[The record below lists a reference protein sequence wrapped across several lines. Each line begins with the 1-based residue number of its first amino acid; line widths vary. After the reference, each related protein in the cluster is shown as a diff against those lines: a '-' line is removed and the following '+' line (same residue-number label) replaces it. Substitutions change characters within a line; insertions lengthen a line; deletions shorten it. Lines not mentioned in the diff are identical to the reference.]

1 MTAVTKIK
9 QSALWLIAICVLG
22 AFSSCGGNNSNDDVF
37 NEITGYKWS
46 IDPYKCSD
54 GTHLDIE
61 ISPYVDKKLYLAFND
76 DSTVDCFENDNYM
89 TGIFSIDGDLVT
101 CLFVDNQLSEIAHD
115 GDYNEQIVLKYK
127 DNRLYMHDYLYRYK
141 KDNQWK
147 SKVEMSPENR
157 ELYYSNAG
165 QYRNEKYNAG
175 FYHDTYDT
183 TADALCVVQR
193 FNWRTE
199 TTFKNAKRNGIFKKY
214 INNNI
219 SVFGSYTDGMPS
231 GNWYFFAPN
240 GELTKELSD
249 FRPLSI
255 EIFAGYKYEAKAIE
269 YDTHTKRIS
278 YGKVYCNNNFDTREV
293 GSWKYYNKDGNLIE
307 ELEVD

>member
-61 ISPYVDKKLYLAFND
+61 ISPYVDKKIYLAFND

-89 TGIFSIDGDLVT
+89 TGIFSIDEDLVT

-165 QYRNEKYNAG
+165 NYINDKYNAG
-175 FYHDTYDT
+175 FQHMPYDT
-183 TADALCVVQR
+183 TSDGVSVVRR
-193 FNWRTE
+193 FDYRIE
-199 TTFKNAKRNGIFKKY
+199 TTYKNGKRHGIFKRY
-214 INNNI
+214 VDGHL
-219 SVFGSYTDGMPS
+219 STFGTYTDGVPT
-231 GNWYFFAPN
+231 GLWYFFQPT
-240 GELTKELSD
+240 GEIYLELSNIHAIGHQYTAD
-249 FRPLSI
+249 AITYFYGLLGRGPVSFDDNMDIHILS
-255 EIFAGYKYEAKAIE
+255 EWVY
-269 YDTHTKRIS
+269 YDEN
-278 YGKVYCNNNFDTREV
+278 GKITEKCIYD
-293 GSWKYYNKDGNLIE
+293 
-307 ELEVD
+307 